1 MSDQT
6 RELIE
11 FNKTIEHFH
20 IIRSNEFPDLD
31 LYMDQVLAYLSR
43 QLSVFKI
50 DPEDNIIT
58 SSMINNY
65 VKFGIVPPPEGK
77 KYNRRHLAYIYAVC
91 FLKQVLRLD
100 EIKQLVDTLLEG
112 KNEKQVYNYFCDE
125 QEKALRACCLVGEPV
140 EEISLD
146 GDYTDLA
153 LKYAATSIASKLY
166 AQKILSFQ
174 RGEPREKKKPERK
187 KLNPLPA
194 GGKGFLLCQTPRI
207 VRRFKTGF
215 ADAQKRGAGRGKREK
230 RASLTKKKERSNR
243 GRATCERGALT
254 GNK

>member
-140 EEISLD
+140 EENSLD

-174 RGEPREKKKPERK
+174 RGEPREKKNRK
-187 KLNPLPA
+187 
-194 GGKGFLLCQTPRI
+194 
-207 VRRFKTGF
+207 
-215 ADAQKRGAGRGKREK
+215 EK
-230 RASLTKKKERSNR
+230 N
-243 GRATCERGALT
+243 
-254 GNK
+254 

>member
-65 VKFGIVPPPEGK
+65 VKFGIVPPPRK
-77 KYNRRHLAYIYAVC
+77 RCAPAVWWANRW
-91 FLKQVLRLD
+91 
-100 EIKQLVDTLLEG
+100 
-112 KNEKQVYNYFCDE
+112 
-125 QEKALRACCLVGEPV
+125 
-140 EEISLD
+140 
-146 GDYTDLA
+146 
-153 LKYAATSIASKLY
+153 
-166 AQKILSFQ
+166 
-174 RGEPREKKKPERK
+174 
-187 KLNPLPA
+187 
-194 GGKGFLLCQTPRI
+194 
-207 VRRFKTGF
+207 RRFRWT
-215 ADAQKRGAGRGKREK
+215 
-230 RASLTKKKERSNR
+230 
-243 GRATCERGALT
+243 ATTPTSR
-254 GNK
+254 